1 MLNFKRLTI
10 NDKKLFES
18 YIKPYNFLNCEY
30 SFTTLYIWRKALDI
44 KYAIYKGAL
53 IIKKKDF
60 NDAYHFMQP
69 LGYKKENLK
78 DIIEVL
84 INYKKEK
91 SIKCL
96 FKDLRYDF
104 VEELKSLYKDE
115 EIYNNIVVEED
126 RDNFD
131 YLYESKKLITLS
143 GKKLHGKKNH
153 YNYFIKNYNYSIK
166 DFKEEGVLE
175 DSLKIAQLWYEKNEI
190 KDKHLLYELQSIRDM
205 CYNMEILGLKG
216 MALYIDGE
224 IAGFSIGEKFS
235 DDMAIIHIE
244 KANKDI
250 RGAYTFVNKA
260 FVENY
265 FSDTPII
272 NREQDL
278 GIEGLRKAKLSY
290 SPLDFEK
297 KYVLDLCCN
306 CGCSDRE
313 DREKQI
319 I

>member
-18 YIKPYNFLNCEY
+18 YIKPYDFLNCEY

-60 NDAYHFMQP
+60 NDEYHFMQP
-69 LGYKKENLK
+69 LGYEKKNLK
-78 DIIEVL
+78 DIIEIL
-84 INYKKEK
+84 IGYKKEK
-91 SIKCL
+91 SIKYL

-104 VEELKSLYKDE
+104 VEELKNLYKDE
-115 EIYNNIVVEED
+115 KIYSNIMVEED

-153 YNYFIKNYNYSIK
+153 YNYFIKNYNYNIR
-166 DFKEEGVLE
+166 DFEEDGVIE
-175 DSLKIAQLWYEKNEI
+175 DSLRIAELWYEKNDT

-205 CYNMEILGLKG
+205 CCNMDVLGLEG
-216 MALYIDGE
+216 MALYIDEE

-235 DDMAIIHIE
+235 DNMAIIHIE
-244 KANKDI
+244 KANKDL

-265 FSDTPII
+265 FRDVPII

-297 KYVLDLCCN
+297 KYIVDICCN

-313 DREKQI
+313 EIERQI

>member
-10 NDKKLFES
+10 NDKNLFDG
-18 YIKPYNFLNCEY
+18 YIRAHNFFSCEY

-60 NDAYHFMQP
+60 NDEYHFMQP
-69 LGYKKENLK
+69 LGYNKENLK
-78 DIIEVL
+78 DIVEVL
-84 INYKKEK
+84 MDYKKEK
-91 SIKCL
+91 SIKYL
-96 FKDLRYDF
+96 FEDLTYDF
-104 VEELKSLYKDE
+104 IKELKALYKE
-115 EIYNNIVVEED
+115 EEVYNNIIIEED

-131 YLYESKKLITLS
+131 YLYESKKLISLS

-153 YNYFIKNYNYSIK
+153 YNYFVKNYNYDIR
-166 DFKEEGVLE
+166 DFDEEGVIE
-175 DSLKIAQLWYEKNEI
+175 DSLRISEIWYEKNHT
-190 KDKHLLYELQSIRDM
+190 KDKHLLYELQSIKDM
-205 CYNMEILGLKG
+205 CNNMNALGLKG
-216 MALYIDGE
+216 MAVYIDGE
-224 IAGFSIGEKFS
+224 IVGFSIGEIFS
-235 DDMAIIHIE
+235 DDIAIIHIE

-260 FVENY
+260 FIENY
-265 FSDTPII
+265 FSHVPII

-297 KYVLDLCCN
+297 KYIMDLP
-306 CGCSDRE
+306 CSCTHNHRE
-313 DREKQI
+313 ERKRQI